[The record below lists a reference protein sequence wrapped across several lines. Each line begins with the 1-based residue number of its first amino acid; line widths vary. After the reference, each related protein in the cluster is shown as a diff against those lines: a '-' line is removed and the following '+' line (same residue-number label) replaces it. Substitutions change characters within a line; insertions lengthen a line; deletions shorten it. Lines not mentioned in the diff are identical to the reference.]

1 MARAHPRIDKGR
13 DGGELNH
20 RLGNPATRVGNE
32 PGAKLGKFGAGCRRT
47 HDEALAPGTVDGLHH
62 QLVEAVEHLFEGGRV
77 FEAPSVDVFED
88 WFFAEVIA
96 DEVGQVGVHEL
107 VVGDTVADRV
117 GNGDV
122 AEAGREHEAR
132 GAQHRVG
139 PKLQRVQKL
148 VVNAT
153 VDHIDAHRTCGRS
166 HPHPATRAEQVAT
179 FDQLDA
185 HQAREQGVF
194 VIGGVVDAG
203 GEHDNVGVTHTLR
216 RARP

>member
-1 MARAHPRIDKGR
+1 MAWAHPRIDKGR

-20 RLGNPATRVGNE
+20 RLGNPATRIGDE
-32 PGAKLGKFGAGCRRT
+32 PGAKLSKFGAGGRRAN
-47 HDEALAPGTVDGLHH
+47 DEALASGTIDGLHH

-77 FEAPSVDVFED
+77 FEAPGVDVFED
-88 WFFAEVIA
+88 RFFAEVVA
-96 DEVGQVGVHEL
+96 DEVGQVGVHQL

-139 PKLQRVQKL
+139 PKLQRVKKL

-153 VDHIDAHRTCGRS
+153 VNHIDAHGACGRS
-166 HPHPATRAEQVAT
+166 HPHSATRAEQVAT

-194 VIGGVVDAG
+194 VIGGVIDAG
-203 GEHDNVGVTHTLR
+203 GEHDHVGVTNPLR
-216 RARP
+216 RTRP